1 MTSYWI
7 RSLYL
12 LAAMGLVSCSAS
24 APEATTRTDAP
35 ARTDNAPPTRATRS
49 ADRTADLEQ
58 QLATMQNRI
67 EALQLQHTLGQRQTQ
82 TLLQQILD
90 ASRSEPIFFTEP
102 ETKQETPPT
111 VVTQRA
117 DEVEANPVAQETP
130 KETVALVS
138 ASPTLPPADE
148 PAPKSVVAAAP
159 KPTPP
164 PAVVATPAPAAKL
177 APKRSPRRTGISLQL
192 HWQPQAQF
200 AGYIMAVE
208 KGFFKEAGVGDVKLI
223 WSGPG
228 DSPLSELASGKVDFC
243 TAWFA
248 DAIVRRS
255 KGSPVVLLSQIMR
268 DSAMM
273 LITWADD
280 GIDAPEKMTGKRVGL
295 WGGDFSIPPKAF
307 FYKYK
312 IKPIVTPQT
321 PSIQPFMLRA
331 VSVASAMYYNE
342 YHRILQTGTK
352 PEQLKVFALADYG
365 LNIPED
371 GLYTTEAM
379 RKDRPATCR
388 KLSAA
393 IQKGWDYAFE
403 HEAETIEAVMEYCK
417 THKVNTNRSH
427 QRWMLQ
433 AMKKYIKPEDKTHR
447 FGQLTGAMYDDAI
460 ELLQQQKVLL
470 KAPEY
475 GMFYQPTH

>member
-1 MTSYWI
+1 MTSHWI
-7 RSLYL
+7 RSLLL
-12 LAAMGLVSCSAS
+12 LAAMSLVSCSA
-24 APEATTRTDAP
+24 PPPTATTQP
-35 ARTDNAPPTRATRS
+35 APPALADKAPQSETPS
-49 ADRTADLEQ
+49 QDRTADLEQ
-58 QLATMQNRI
+58 QLASMQTRL

-82 TLLQQILD
+82 TLLQQIID
-90 ASRSEPIFFTEP
+90 TSRSEPIFFTEP
-102 ETKQETPPT
+102 ETQPEEPPAVATQSVEKSHAEPVVEVKVEESVTVVSAAPSPTPP
-111 VVTQRA
+111 A
-117 DEVEANPVAQETP
+117 KPTP
-130 KETVALVS
+130 
-138 ASPTLPPADE
+138 PP
-148 PAPKSVVAAAP
+148 VVAAAP
-159 KPTPP
+159 KPKPT
-164 PAVVATPAPAAKL
+164 PAAKPL
-177 APKRSPRRTGISLQL
+177 PRRTGISLQL

-200 AGYIMAVE
+200 AGYIMALE
-208 KGFFKEAGVGDVKLI
+208 KGYFKEAGIGDVDLI

-243 TAWFA
+243 TGWFA

-255 KGSPVVLLSQIMR
+255 KGVPVVLLSQIMR

-273 LITWADD
+273 LVTWADD
-280 GIDAPEKMTGKRVGL
+280 EINVPEEMTGKRVGL
-295 WGGDFSIPPKAF
+295 WGGDFSIPPMAF
-307 FYKYK
+307 FHKYR

-331 VSVASAMYYNE
+331 VPVASAMYYNE
-342 YHRILQTGTK
+342 YHAILQTGTK

-371 GLYTTEAM
+371 GLYTTEAT
-379 RKDRPATCR
+379 RRERPALCR

-393 IQKGWDYAFE
+393 VQKGWDYAFE

-433 AMKKYIKPEDKTHR
+433 AMKKYIQPEDKTHR